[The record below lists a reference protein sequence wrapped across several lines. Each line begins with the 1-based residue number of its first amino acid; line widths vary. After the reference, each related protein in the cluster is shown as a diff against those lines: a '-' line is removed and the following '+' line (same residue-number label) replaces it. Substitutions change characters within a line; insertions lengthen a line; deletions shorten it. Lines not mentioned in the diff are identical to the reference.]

1 MARAIVIKGRTA
13 KSKPVKKTRK
23 KKRTLVDDEAGVS
36 GDDTGDEAELEGD
49 EGGDGN
55 LRGFVVRNRSAK
67 VNKINL
73 YMRSTRALPGT
84 SAAKLM
90 MTPKHAEA
98 ELCVT
103 RDAVVPARS
112 HAWVPVDTASLAP
125 GLDHTAHPRLA
136 VDATESVR
144 LAGPL
149 AVIHSQTSHV
159 LLTNLGTSD
168 AHLARRTPVADA
180 VVAQLGDVDVVSA
193 HTFELHAGSVA
204 AQMHTVDPSAP
215 AAFETDADPLEMC
228 EQVDDAT
235 FPSPLKDDTTVLV
248 NGAFKVGVDAW
259 GRPPDALVEVLRRHR
274 EAFALDGRPGRVVGH
289 EMPIDLADDREL
301 HPEAPRRASPEKQ
314 RAMDAA
320 IDQLLEWDVIEP
332 SNSPISFPVLMI
344 RQYAKWRFCVDYRQ
358 LNAQTIPDAYPLPT
372 TDSIFNSLA
381 GKRMYSSLDAI
392 RGYHQLPVRE
402 SDRWKTAFTCHRGL
416 CQFKTV
422 L

>member
-1 MARAIVIKGRTA
+1 MAYRHHAPLTTHIRINDVGGVPLSSLLDTGASLSVIDRHLLEMLGGTVVCQAMPIQGLGSATSLGWSTVTFFLDATTEKGR
-13 KSKPVKKTRK
+13 P
-23 KKRTLVDDEAGVS
+23 
-36 GDDTGDEAELEGD
+36 
-49 EGGDGN
+49 
-55 LRGFVVRNRSAK
+55 
-67 VNKINL
+67 
-73 YMRSTRALPGT
+73 
-84 SAAKLM
+84 
-90 MTPKHAEA
+90 A

-332 SNSPISFPVLMI
+332 STSPISFPVLMI